1 MPKTKK
7 VDKRVVN
14 FSYWEQGQFFAP
26 ANVLIIGSGIVGLTS
41 AIFAKRQS
49 PKSRVIIIE
58 RGILPSGASTKNA
71 GFACFGSVGEILD
84 DLSKMP
90 ESTVLDTLR
99 LRWEGLALLR
109 QTVGDVNMDYCA
121 YGGYEVFTTTKA
133 FERCEAGLLHL
144 NLLLQTV
151 IGKSKTYQ
159 TQTHAIEQ
167 FGFKGVKGLIKNT
180 YEGQLD
186 TGKMM
191 ATLISMAQHL
201 GVLILNGIDV
211 DAITDVGS
219 KVILSTSVGELE
231 GAKVVVATNGF
242 AKQLLKLKMVEPARA
257 QVLITDPIPK
267 LQLKGSFHLDE
278 GYYYF
283 RNIDGRV
290 LLGGGRNLDFEG
302 ETTFE
307 MTTTPTIQ
315 TALEKLLHKTILPY
329 AQPQIAMRWAGIM
342 GVGTEK
348 KPIVEWVSPRVIAA
362 VRMGG
367 MGVAIGSKVGQQVAS
382 LLK

>member
-7 VDKRVVN
+7 LDKRVVN
-14 FSYWEQGQFFAP
+14 FSYWEQKQFFAP
-26 ANVLIIGSGIVGLTS
+26 ADVLIIGGGIVGLTS
-41 AIFAKRQS
+41 AIFVKRQH
-49 PKSRVIIIE
+49 PKSRVVIVE
-58 RGILPSGASTKNA
+58 RGVLPSGASTKNA

-109 QTVGDVNMDYCA
+109 ETVGDVNMDYRA
-121 YGGYEVFTTTKA
+121 YGGYEVFTTAKA
-133 FERCEAGLLHL
+133 FERCEAGLSDL
-144 NLLLQTV
+144 NRLLQTV
-151 IGKSKTYQ
+151 IGKKKTYQ
-159 TQTHAIEQ
+159 SRMNSIES
-167 FGFKGVKGLIKNT
+167 FGFKGVKGLIQNR

-191 ATLISMAQHL
+191 ATLISTAQHL
-201 GVLILNGIDV
+201 GVLILNGIAV
-211 DAITDVGS
+211 DAVTDVGS
-219 KVILSTSVGELE
+219 KVILNTSVGELE

-242 AKQLLKLKMVEPARA
+242 AKQLLQLKVVEPARA

-290 LLGGGRNLDFEG
+290 LLGGGRNSDFVG

-307 MTTTPTIQ
+307 MTITPTIQ
-315 TALEKLLHKTILPY
+315 TALEKLLYKTILPY
-329 AQPQIAMRWAGIM
+329 AQPKVAMRWAGIM

-348 KPIVEWVSPRVIAA
+348 KPIVEWVSGRVIAA

-367 MGVAIGSKVGQQVAS
+367 MGVAIGSKVGQQVAL